1 VERGSP
7 GVRRYGRKSQ
17 KPGQGRQKRC
27 RPGGHG
33 PDAWRGRGVRGVR
46 GSGLCREE
54 QLAVRGSGH
63 ILGNPGV
70 SEGLGS
76 HGAERLNRLRAWLHG
91 EGHRGRDHGFRRSH
105 ADPS

>member
-1 VERGSP
+1 MNRVFKSKWSVAHQEYVVTDENHRSRGKAA
-7 GVRRYGRKSQ
+7 KS
-17 KPGQGRQKRC
+17 
-27 RPGGHG
+27 
-33 PDAWRGRGVRGVR
+33 AVA
-46 GSGLCREE
+46 
-54 QLAVRGSGH
+54 LAVTALMLGAGAASAAYVDPGSGH